1 MREGRT
7 LLGGVLLLGIVFLGG
22 CYYPGD
28 YYDPNLPYSHQKNSH
43 LVPGVEKNEQK
54 DGFVEISAVGIGIE
68 PESGSSTQK
77 KVLARRAAV
86 VDAYRNLS
94 ERLTG
99 MIIESYTS
107 QGKNEID
114 IDRITS
120 ETSSYLRGAKVL
132 GVDHDNGMATAT
144 IRVTLRANRLI
155 AYGGDFSSQNIDHH

>member
-1 MREGRT
+1 MKEIRT
-7 LLGGVLLLGIVFLGG
+7 WLGVGLLLGVFILGG

-28 YYDPNLPYSHQKNSH
+28 YYDSSLPYSHQKNSH

-77 KVLARRAAV
+77 RVLARRAAV

-99 MIIESYTS
+99 MVIESYTS

-114 IDRITS
+114 IDRITA

-132 GVDHDNGMATAT
+132 GVDHDNGVATAT

-155 AYGGDFSSQNIDHH
+155 AYGGDFNSQNIDHN